1 MWGATIVAAYPI
13 WWAVTPS
20 ALLVSV
26 GIIGFAS
33 RLRAGR

>member
-1 MWGATIVAAYPI
+1 MWGATIVAGYPI